1 VTTDLPGS
9 GVSQWGI
16 ASRSAGL
23 SASQWA
29 CRPRRGL
36 VRPRGRALPGSSRP
50 SSARRPAFCPWRPAV
65 RLRLAHHLASIA
77 TGWRGP
83 DRAEAVGSRG
93 LYAAGPALALPAE
106 RAAMRV
112 RGPRLEIELRVIR
125 WVAEEVVD
133 ERHPGAQA
141 GLGRLEHMFETLGGG
156 SDGMGARLQGK
167 TGALHNAGEGA
178 DGALH
183 NAAGRVDLGWPWMRI
198 RPWPRM
204 RIGPREDAH
213 RPWPRTRI
221 RPSRDADRPSEGGRN
236 ADG

>member
-1 VTTDLPGS
+1 
-9 GVSQWGI
+9 VS
-16 ASRSAGL
+16 
-23 SASQWA
+23 
-29 CRPRRGL
+29 
-36 VRPRGRALPGSSRP
+36 
-50 SSARRPAFCPWRPAV
+50 
-65 RLRLAHHLASIA
+65 
-77 TGWRGP
+77 
-83 DRAEAVGSRG
+83 SRG

-167 TGALHNAGEGA
+167 TGVLHNAGEAA

-183 NAAGRVDLGWPWMRI
+183 NAAGRVDLGWPRMRI
-198 RPWPRM
+198 GPGRGC
-204 RIGPREDAH
+204 IGPREDAH

-221 RPSRDADRPSEGGRN
+221 GSGRGRGSALARMRIGPRRPAETRTANPRPDWGAWARTARARHRRAALST
-236 ADG
+236 

>member
-1 VTTDLPGS
+1 
-9 GVSQWGI
+9 VS
-16 ASRSAGL
+16 
-23 SASQWA
+23 
-29 CRPRRGL
+29 
-36 VRPRGRALPGSSRP
+36 
-50 SSARRPAFCPWRPAV
+50 
-65 RLRLAHHLASIA
+65 
-77 TGWRGP
+77 
-83 DRAEAVGSRG
+83 SRG

-167 TGALHNAGEGA
+167 TGVLHNAGEAA

-183 NAAGRVDLGWPWMRI
+183 NAAGRVDLGWPRMRI
-198 RPWPRM
+198 GPGRGC
-204 RIGPREDAH
+204 IGPREDAH

-221 RPSRDADRPSEGGRN
+221 GPREDADRPSERGRN